1 MSMHQPLDLARLL
14 SSGASATEGTPQDCK
29 CCFCR
34 AVTQNAPDSDP
45 KSFNRAGLGRD
56 GSIPDASSDLLR
68 KAKTVM
74 QLRRLRIEALGED
87 LFFDPAWD
95 MMLDIFVCDLT
106 QQRNPTSVVGR
117 SAGIP
122 HSTAL
127 RWLAAL
133 ERRNLIKREPDRTDA
148 RRVYVALTTEGFT
161 KMRLW
166 MESELLQGL

>member
-1 MSMHQPLDLARLL
+1 
-14 SSGASATEGTPQDCK
+14 
-29 CCFCR
+29 
-34 AVTQNAPDSDP
+34 
-45 KSFNRAGLGRD
+45 
-56 GSIPDASSDLLR
+56 
-68 KAKTVM
+68 M

>member
-1 MSMHQPLDLARLL
+1 
-14 SSGASATEGTPQDCK
+14 
-29 CCFCR
+29 
-34 AVTQNAPDSDP
+34 
-45 KSFNRAGLGRD
+45 
-56 GSIPDASSDLLR
+56 
-68 KAKTVM
+68 
-74 QLRRLRIEALGED
+74 
-87 LFFDPAWD
+87 
-95 MMLDIFVCDLT
+95 MLDIFVCDLV

-133 ERRNLIKREPDRTDA
+133 ERRRLIKREPDRTDA
-148 RRVYVALTTEGFT
+148 RRVYVTLTNEGFT